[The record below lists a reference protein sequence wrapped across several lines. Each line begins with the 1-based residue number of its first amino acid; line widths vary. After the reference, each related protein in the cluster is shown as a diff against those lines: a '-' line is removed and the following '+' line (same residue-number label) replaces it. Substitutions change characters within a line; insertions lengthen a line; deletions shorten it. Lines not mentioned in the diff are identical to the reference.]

1 MKKLT
6 LDPAQLRVQ
15 TLDLPAAEAG
25 GEGTVRA
32 LEKTLEYSCAYPQC
46 GTVARAMS
54 CYSGCTD
61 PEFC

>member
-6 LDPAQLRVQ
+6 LDPTQLRVQ
-15 TLDLPAAEAG
+15 SLDLPAPEAR
-25 GEGTVRA
+25 GEGTVQAR
-32 LEKTLEYSCAYPQC
+32 EKTLELTCNILQC

>member
-6 LDPAQLRVQ
+6 LIPR
-15 TLDLPAAEAG
+15 TCGCSPWTCPPPGPG
-25 GEGTVRA
+25 GRGTVRA
-32 LEKTLEYSCAYPQC
+32 LEKTLEYSCAFPQC
-46 GTVARAMS
+46 GTVARAQS

>member
-32 LEKTLEYSCAYPQC
+32 LEKTLEFTCIILQC
-46 GTVARAMS
+46 GTVARALS

>member
-15 TLDLPAAEAG
+15 SLELPAAETA

-32 LEKTLEYSCAYPQC
+32 LEKTLEYSCAILQC
-46 GTVARAMS
+46 GTVARAES

>member
-1 MKKLT
+1 MKKLR

-15 TLDLPAAEAG
+15 SLDLPAAETA

-32 LEKTLEYSCAYPQC
+32 LAKTLEYSCAVPQC
-46 GTVARAMS
+46 GTVARAES